1 MKSNEKD
8 LFTGACGA
16 TGPLVF
22 DILDD
27 GETHRARRIFQQP
40 YLLAGRGP
48 DADLR
53 LRHEQA
59 AARQCYFQLIGGRLF
74 GVDLGPRGGLRIN
87 GVSRR
92 AGWVDRSQPLRIG
105 PVGMVLQGGDGE
117 TSRTASDLDAPSPLS
132 ARYARAQRL
141 PAATLEIA
149 SPGTEAHR
157 WPMSRVLVLIGRSP
171 ACRLKLI
178 SPAIAEIHCALLRTA
193 EGVWLIDLLAPGGVA
208 VDGVPTRACRLHDGA
223 TLGLG
228 PFTIRLRYEPAS
240 ARRVRRRDAESGSG
254 ADAPPWLEP
263 VADPA
268 HGQTVLTAS
277 SSFFPPVPAVA
288 EPPAA
293 GSQEFRQVLRVAEV
307 FESMH
312 RDQMEMARQERNEI
326 RRLADEIRALRAD
339 LRARHDHDHDHDI
352 ETGFDGVYR
361 TGPAGRRNATTADPV
376 AVGDGFGASDQ
387 AQAQGYARDLGR
399 IVPRDPRTLH
409 LIAREFLEDYRL
421 RRHSLREKL
430 IRMLVGGPSHAPE

>member
-40 YLLAGRGP
+40 YLLVGRGP

-74 GVDLGPRGGLRIN
+74 GVDLGTRGGLLIN

-105 PVGMVLQGGDGE
+105 PVGLVLQGGDGD
-117 TSRTASDLDAPSPLS
+117 TSRTAADLDAPSPLS

-157 WPMSRVLVLIGRSP
+157 WPLSRVLVLIGRSP

-208 VDGVPTRACRLHDGA
+208 VDGVPARVCRLHDGA

-240 ARRVRRRDAESGSG
+240 ARRTRRRDVESGSG
-254 ADAPPWLEP
+254 VDAPPWPEP
-263 VADPA
+263 FAGPA
-268 HGQTVLTAS
+268 HGPTVLTAS
-277 SSFFPPVPAVA
+277 SSLFPPGGPAAA

-293 GSQEFRQVLRVAEV
+293 GSQEFRQVLRVAEI

-312 RDQMEMARQERNEI
+312 RDQMEMARQEQNEI

-339 LRARHDHDHDHDI
+339 LSARHDHDI

-361 TGPAGRRNATTADPV
+361 TDPAGRRNAATADPV
-376 AVGDGFGASDQ
+376 AVVDGLGASDQ
-387 AQAQGYARDLGR
+387 GQGYPRNLGR

-409 LIAREFLEDYRL
+409 LIARDFLEDYRL